1 MAYEKVVAL
10 FDTDEHA
17 RAALRALEAAG
28 FPSREISLLHK
39 DGSGVDRD
47 AVDSLGVTGFW
58 QRIFGLGLQKS
69 DAEVYGHTVEK
80 GGVVLTVRVPETDVD
95 RAMEVLHVHKTVD
108 VDQRAATLGFVSTK
122 PAVAAQTPAA
132 PRPAASAA
140 PSAPVTSRP
149 AAPVAPA
156 APVTPAAPRPAAT
169 TAPVARPAATGDEVI
184 RLAEEQLNVGKRQ
197 VAAGSTRIRR
207 FVVEKPV
214 EAQVTLHEEHAA
226 VLRRTIKDPTYLK
239 DVDWSDRT
247 IEVEETAEQAVV
259 SKTARIAEEVI
270 VRKEGSDRVE
280 TVHDTVRRQQ
290 VEVEK
295 TAAGK
300 VVKDDKRS

>member
-28 FPSREISLLHK
+28 FPSRDISLLHK
-39 DGSGVDRD
+39 DGTGVDRES
-47 AVDSLGVTGFW
+47 VDSLGAAGFW
-58 QRIFGLGLQKS
+58 QRVFGLGLQKA

-80 GGVVLTVRVPETDVD
+80 GGVVLTVRVLEDDVD

-108 VDQRAATLGFVSTK
+108 VDQRASALGFVSAPVK
-122 PAVAAQTPAA
+122 PAASVAVAAPVV
-132 PRPAASAA
+132 RP
-140 PSAPVTSRP
+140 
-149 AAPVAPA
+149 APVAPA
-156 APVTPAAPRPAAT
+156 PVAPAPRPVERAA
-169 TAPVARPAATGDEVI
+169 PEPAARVASGDEVV

-197 VAAGSTRIRR
+197 VLAGTTKIRR

-214 EAQVTLHEEHAA
+214 EAQVTLHEEHAE
-226 VLRRTIKDPTYLK
+226 VLRHAITNPTYVT

-270 VRKEGSDRVE
+270 VRREGSDRVE

-290 VEVEK
+290 IEVEK
-295 TAAGK
+295 TSAGK
-300 VVKDDKRS
+300 TTKEDKRG

>member
-17 RAALRALEAAG
+17 RAAMRALEAAG

-39 DGSGVDRD
+39 DGSGVDRV
-47 AVDSLGVTGFW
+47 AVDSLGAAGFW

-80 GGVVLTVRVPETDVD
+80 GGVVLTIRAPETDIE

-122 PAVAAQTPAA
+122 PAVSAQAT
-132 PRPAASAA
+132 AASVA
-140 PSAPVTSRP
+140 SRP

-156 APVTPAAPRPAAT
+156 APVTRPA
-169 TAPVARPAATGDEVI
+169 TAGEEVI

-197 VAAGSTRIRR
+197 VVAGNTRIRR
-207 FVVEKPV
+207 FVIEKPV
-214 EAQVTLHEEHAA
+214 EVQVTLHEEHAA
-226 VLRRTIKDPTYLK
+226 VLRRAIKDLTYLK

-247 IEVEETAEQAVV
+247 IEVEEAAEQAVV
-259 SKTARIAEEVI
+259 SKTARIAEEVV
-270 VRKEGSDRVE
+270 VRKESSDRVE

-290 VEVEK
+290 VEVER
-295 TAAGK
+295 TAAQK
-300 VVKDDKRS
+300 AVKDDKRG